1 MEVSAP
7 HIPYSRIDAAIRAG
21 HLSFLLAHIDSL
33 SLPGEAEAARLI
45 VEQQPGRLDEASIRW
60 IGRFAREARGQEL
73 DDYLRIWQAFHRF
86 PVTPD
91 LSASELVALCAA
103 RGIEP

>member
-1 MEVSAP
+1 MEISAP
-7 HIPYSRIDAAIRAG
+7 HIPYSRIEAAIRAG

-33 SLPGEAEAARLI
+33 SLPDEAEVARLI
-45 VEQQPGRLDEASIRW
+45 VEQQPRRLEEASVRW
-60 IGRFAREARGQEL
+60 IQRFAREAHGQEL
-73 DDYLRIWQAFHRF
+73 DDYLRIWEAFHRF
-86 PVTPD
+86 PVAPD

>member
-7 HIPYSRIDAAIRAG
+7 HIPYSRIEAAIRAG
-21 HLSFLLAHIDSL
+21 HLSFLIAHLDSL
-33 SLPGEAEAARLI
+33 SLASEAEVCRLI
-45 VEQQPGRLDEASIRW
+45 VEQQPGRLEQASVRW
-60 IGRFAREARGQEL
+60 VQRFAREAQGQEF

-86 PVTPD
+86 PLVPD
-91 LSASELVALCAA
+91 LCTGELVALCAA

>member
-1 MEVSAP
+1 MEVSAL

-21 HLSFLLAHIDSL
+21 HLSFLTAHLESL
-33 SLPGEAEAARLI
+33 SLATEAEVCRLI
-45 VEQQPGRLDEASIRW
+45 VEQQPQKLREATVRW
-60 IGRFAREARGQEL
+60 IQRFAREARGQEL

-86 PVTPD
+86 PVAPD
-91 LSASELVALCAA
+91 LSAQELVALCSA